1 MNPEN
6 AKSVLLEIKTIFD
19 QSNVKFWLRR
29 GVLLGAVRESRFI
42 PYDHDID
49 ISIIAEDW
57 NPSMAGQFKKQG
69 FAYKERRYYQNLIT
83 TVILQKLGIGT
94 AIVFEYLYPPENSFI
109 HLCRNPDDC
118 CAITP
123 TKFLVNDFFIE
134 FLGETFR
141 IPFAVEEQLARIYG
155 KDWKIPVE
163 DKKDFDKHRKLI
175 SLDKYL
181 QWFKQHSKPEW
192 LKQ

>member
-6 AKSVLLEIKTIFD
+6 AKSVLIELKTIFD
-19 QSNVKFWLRR
+19 QLNVKFWLRR

-49 ISIIAEDW
+49 ISIMAEDW
-57 NPSMAGQFKKQG
+57 NPLMAERFRKRG
-69 FAYKERRYYQNLIT
+69 FAYQEQKYHQNLIT
-83 TVILQKLGIGT
+83 TVVLQKLGIAV
-94 AIVFEYLYPPENSFI
+94 AIVFEYFYLPENSFI
-109 HLCRNPDDC
+109 HLCRIPDNC

-123 TKFLVNDFFIE
+123 AKFLTNDCFIE

-141 IPFAVEEQLARIYG
+141 IPFAAEEQLARIYG
-155 KDWKIPVE
+155 KDWKIPVK
-163 DKKDFDKHRKLI
+163 DKKDFGKHRKLI
-175 SLDKYL
+175 SLEKYL
-181 QWFKQHSKPEW
+181 QWFRQHPKPEW